1 MDLQEQRDLVLLSEV
16 EKDGGISQ
24 RTLAK
29 RLGVALGLTN
39 LYLKRLAS
47 KGYIKVTTIPR
58 HRIKYLLTPKGMA
71 KKARLTYQYMQYS
84 LNYYRD
90 IRRRL
95 KHVLSDVSRNGGIRV
110 VVYGTGELAELAYL
124 TLREM
129 DLTLVGFI
137 GDEANL
143 TFLAYPVRSVE
154 ALQAWDFDAVLI
166 ADLGD
171 AKKNQARMVDGGVQR
186 EKIITP

>member
-95 KHVLSDVSRNGGIRV
+95 KHVLSDVSRNGGKRV